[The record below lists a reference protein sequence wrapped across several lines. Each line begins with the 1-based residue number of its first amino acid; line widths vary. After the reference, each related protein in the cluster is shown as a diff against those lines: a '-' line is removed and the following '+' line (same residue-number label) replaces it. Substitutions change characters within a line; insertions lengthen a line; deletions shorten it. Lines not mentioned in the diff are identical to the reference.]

1 MIKNKEKILQ
11 KIKEWEEEKK
21 DLLEKYKIINKEKL
35 EINKSIARLRN
46 KINIYKKSL
55 LKIWQTK

>member
-55 LKIWQTK
+55 LKI

>member
-11 KIKEWEEEKK
+11 KIQEWEKEKK
-21 DLLEKYKIINKEKL
+21 DLFEKYKIINKEKL
-35 EINKSIARLRN
+35 AIGRSIANLRN

-55 LKIWQTK
+55 LKIWQKK